1 LDQHNKD
8 TAMPLKNR
16 SDAPSKR
23 AAPPE
28 KDEAPRPLVLVIDDD
43 VATRESLEYVLKGR
57 YELLLCASAKEG
69 LAAFRDDVCVVILD
83 VKMKTHDGFWACD
96 ELRKQQADIPIIFY
110 SAYQSLKD
118 PYRIINEHRPFGYI
132 VKDGNINKLLDAL
145 DTAVRVY
152 KIVLENKRLIE
163 RLQGRKRSI

>member
-1 LDQHNKD
+1 MIPLNKRTD
-8 TAMPLKNR
+8 SSSKR
-16 SDAPSKR
+16 GAPS
-23 AAPPE
+23 P
-28 KDEAPRPLVLVIDDD
+28 KDEAPRPLVMVIDDD
-43 VATRESLEYVLKGR
+43 DATRESLEYVLKSS

-83 VKMKTHDGFWACD
+83 VKMKAHDGFWACD
-96 ELRKQQADIPIIFY
+96 ELRKKQADIPIIFY

-118 PYRIINEHRPFGYI
+118 PLRIINEHRPFGYI
-132 VKDGNINKLLDAL
+132 VKDGNINKLLEAL

-163 RLQGRKRSI
+163 LLQGKKRSP